1 MERIVPLVRD
11 SSSQDQPPRGPLIA
25 VVGVCAAGKTTL
37 AQAMRAR
44 GYNVRQVLQE
54 HSYVPYMWQ
63 HITAPD
69 LLIYLDAQL
78 ETLRQRRHD
87 PEFPAW
93 LFEQELARLSHARE
107 HCDLYIATDEMTPP
121 AILAHVEARL
131 TALGIQP
138 GSSVTR

>member
-1 MERIVPLVRD
+1 MPLVRA
-11 SSSQDQPPRGPLIA
+11 SLSQDQRRSSPLIA

-37 AQAMRAR
+37 TQAMRAR

-63 HITAPD
+63 RITAPD

-78 ETLRQRRHD
+78 ETIRKRRQD

-93 LFEQELARLSHARE
+93 LFEQELQRLAHARE
-107 HCDLYIATDEMTPP
+107 HCDLYVSTDETTPL

-131 TALGIQP
+131 HALGILP
-138 GSSVTR
+138 GAGVTD